1 MKVYVLSFLMFISLG
16 LSLNAQ
22 TEELSSS
29 HVGFEKI
36 YVQPEQIHMTQDGIY
51 FLNNEGH
58 LERTC
63 ALLSDSQGLYAI
75 KQYYICPAC
84 HWANDDGKCINTRCP
99 LFGR

>member
-1 MKVYVLSFLMFISLG
+1 MKLNVMSFLVFLTLCFSLH
-16 LSLNAQ
+16 AQ
-22 TEELSSS
+22 TEELSTS

-36 YVQPEQIHMTQDGIY
+36 YVQPEQILMTQDGIY

-75 KQYYICPAC
+75 KQYYICPGC
-84 HWANDDGKCINTRCP
+84 GWANDDGKCINTRCP